1 MYRYVA
7 RRLAEGVVTLL
18 GLSLLVFGSVHLTG
32 SPEYFLIRGSDE
44 VTPEIYAMV
53 KKQMGLDKPFLVQY
67 YVFLKNVVTK
77 LDFGQSTY
85 HQRSVRTMMMER
97 IPNTLQLAGAGLLL
111 GILLGVPLGILSA
124 VKRDS
129 IFDKAGKLFAVAGMA
144 APQFWLAIMLILLFG
159 ATLKWLPT
167 YGKGNLSN
175 LVLPALALGM
185 SLAAAYMRLA
195 RSSML
200 EVLDSE
206 YVKFARI
213 KGLRERQ
220 VIWKHAARNAVN
232 PLLTFGGLS
241 LAGLLNGSIVVEVI
255 FAWPGVGRLM
265 LEGVSQ
271 RNFPLVEGTILV
283 SAFFFIVTSFIVD
296 VLYGYADPRI
306 RVG

>member
-1 MYRYVA
+1 MYKYMA
-7 RRLAEGVVTLL
+7 RRFAEGVVTLL
-18 GLSLLVFGSVHLTG
+18 ALSLLVFGSVHLTG
-32 SPEYFLIRGSDE
+32 SPEYFLIRSED

-53 KKQMGLDKPFLVQY
+53 RKQLGLDKPFLVQY
-67 YVFLKNVVTK
+67 FDFLKGVVTE
-77 LDFGQSTY
+77 LDFGKSVY
-85 HQRSVRTMMMER
+85 HQRSVRTMLLER
-97 IPNTLQLAGAGLLL
+97 IPNTLQLAGAGLLT
-111 GILLGVPLGILSA
+111 GILFGVPLGILSA

-129 IFDKAGKLFAVAGMA
+129 IFDKVGKAFAIAGMA

-167 YGKGNLSN
+167 YGKGDLSN
-175 LVLPALALGM
+175 LVLPALSLGL

-206 YVKFARI
+206 YVRFARI

-220 VIWKHAARNAVN
+220 VIWKHATRNAVN

-241 LAGLLNGSIVVEVI
+241 LAGLMNGSIAIEVI
-255 FAWPGVGRLM
+255 YAWPGVGRLM
-265 LEGVSQ
+265 LEGVVQ

-296 VLYGYADPRI
+296 VLYGYTDPRI

>member
-18 GLSLLVFGSVHLTG
+18 ALSLLVFGSVHMTG
-32 SPEYFLIRGSDE
+32 SPEYFLIHTE
-44 VTPEIYAMV
+44 EATPELYAQV
-53 KKQMGLDKPFLVQY
+53 RKQLGLDKPFLVQY
-67 YVFLKNVVTK
+67 FVFLKGVVTE
-77 LDFGQSTY
+77 LDFGRSTY
-85 HQRSVRTMMMER
+85 HQRSVRTMMFER

-124 VKRDS
+124 VKRGS
-129 IFDKAGKLFAVAGMA
+129 IFDKVGKLFAVVGMA
-144 APQFWLAIMLILLFG
+144 VPQFWLAIMLILLFG

-167 YGKGNLSN
+167 YGKGDLSH

-206 YVKFARI
+206 YVRFARI

-265 LEGVSQ
+265 LEGVLQ
-271 RNFPLVEGTILV
+271 RNFPMVEGTILV

>member
-18 GLSLLVFGSVHLTG
+18 ALSLLVFGSVHLTG
-32 SPEYFLIRGSDE
+32 SPEYFLIRGSED

-53 KKQMGLDKPFLVQY
+53 RKQLGLDKPFIVQY
-67 YVFLKNVVTK
+67 YIFLKRVVTK

-167 YGKGNLSN
+167 YGKGDLSN
-175 LVLPALALGM
+175 LVLPALSLGL

-206 YVKFARI
+206 YVRFARI

-265 LEGVSQ
+265 LEGVVQ

>member
-1 MYRYVA
+1 MYKYTA
-7 RRLAEGVVTLL
+7 RRLAEGVATLL
-18 GLSLLVFGSVHLTG
+18 VLSLLVFGSVHLTG
-32 SPEYFLIRGSDE
+32 SPEYFLLRGSEEASPE
-44 VTPEIYAMV
+44 VYEMV
-53 KKQMGLDKPFLVQY
+53 RKQLGLDKPFLVQY
-67 YVFLKNVVTK
+67 LVFLKRVVTE
-77 LDFGQSTY
+77 LDFGQSAY
-85 HQRSVRTMMMER
+85 HQRSIRSMMLER

-124 VKRDS
+124 IKRDS
-129 IFDKAGKLFAVAGMA
+129 IFDKLGKMFAVAGMA

-175 LVLPALALGM
+175 LVLPALSLGLA
-185 SLAAAYMRLA
+185 LAAAYMRLA

-213 KGLRERQ
+213 KGLRERR
-220 VIWKHAARNAVN
+220 VTWKHAARNAVN

-241 LAGLLNGSIVVEVI
+241 LAGVMNGSIVLEVI
-255 FAWPGVGRLM
+255 YAWPGLGRLM
-265 LEGVSQ
+265 LEGVVQ
-271 RNFPLVEGTILV
+271 RNFPLVEGTVLV

-306 RVG
+306 RVS